1 MDATSMMTFRAIG
14 EINKAIS
21 QAESLDDALKGCLR
35 VIQESLGAEHV
46 VIWYYDEK
54 GDKRLHPE
62 FWVGPNDLTSVSHAV
77 GEGAVGRSF
86 QGQRAVRSLWFETS
100 PDPCTQADFAGVD
113 VRSSVCAPFSSR
125 FDNYGVIQVV
135 NKAGGNRLTEE
146 DADVIEIMSM
156 LVAQA
161 VADNESRFE
170 AWQHGPTIMELRDI
184 TREFQNGDTISKVL
198 RGINLDVYEGEF
210 LVLLGESGCGK
221 STLLNI
227 IGGMDKATS
236 GTFRYLHQ
244 DLSDADPTTLT
255 EYRRRNIGFIFQSYN
270 LMPNLT
276 AYQNLALIADLV
288 DDPMPVDEA
297 LKSVGLESR
306 AKSYP
311 SRLSGGQQQRISI
324 ARALVKR
331 PKVILADEPTAAL
344 DYTTSI
350 EVLTT
355 LEEVLSQGTTLI
367 MVTHNEEIA
376 RMANRVVRLRSGQLH
391 EVTVNRH
398 PVHAAELVW

>member
-1 MDATSMMTFRAIG
+1 MDSTSLKTFRTLG
-14 EINKAIS
+14 DINRVVS
-21 QAESLDDALKGCLR
+21 QAASLDEALKGCLGI
-35 VIQESLGAEHV
+35 VQASLGAQNV
-46 VIWYYDEK
+46 VIWYYDAK

-62 FWVGPNDLTSVSHAV
+62 FWTGPNDLTSISHAV
-77 GEGAVGRSF
+77 GEGSVGRSY
-86 QGQRAVRSLWFETS
+86 QSQRAVRQLWFES
-100 PDPCTQADFAGVD
+100 NPDPITQSDFAGVPIT
-113 VRSSVCAPFSSR
+113 SAVCAPFSSVH
-125 FDNYGVIQVV
+125 DDYGVIQVI
-135 NKAGGNRLTEE
+135 NKADGSRISEE

-161 VADNESRFE
+161 VAENEGRFE
-170 AWQHGPTIMELRDI
+170 AWKHGPTIMELRGI
-184 TREFQNGDTISKVL
+184 TREFQNGDTITKVL
-198 RGINLDVYEGEF
+198 RGVNLDVYEGEF

-236 GTFRYLHQ
+236 GSFRYLHQ
-244 DLSDADPTTLT
+244 DLSDADPATLT
-255 EYRRRNIGFIFQSYN
+255 EYRRHNIGFIFQSYN

-288 DDPMPVDEA
+288 DDPMPIEEA
-297 LKSVGLESR
+297 LDSVGLASR

-311 SRLSGGQQQRISI
+311 SRLSGGQQQRVSI

-331 PKVILADEPTAAL
+331 PRVILADEPTAAL
-344 DYTTSI
+344 DYATSI

-355 LEEVLSQGTTLI
+355 LEEVISQGTTLI

-391 EVTVNRH
+391 EVTINRH
-398 PVHAAELVW
+398 PAHAADLVW

>member
-1 MDATSMMTFRAIG
+1 MDATSLATFRTLG
-14 EINKAIS
+14 DINKTVS
-21 QAESLDDALKGCLR
+21 QATSLDEALKGCLQI
-35 VIQESLGAEHV
+35 IQSNLHAEMA
-46 VIWYYDEK
+46 VIWYYDAE

-62 FWVGPNDLTSVSHAV
+62 FWVAPNDLTSVSHAV
-77 GEGAVGRSF
+77 GEGAVGRAY
-86 QGQRAVRSLWFETS
+86 QTQAAVRSLWFESS
-100 PDPCTQADFAGVD
+100 PDPVTQEDFVGVEI
-113 VRSSVCAPFSSR
+113 RSAICAPFSSYQV
-125 FDNYGVIQVV
+125 DYGVVQVI
-135 NKAGGNRLTEE
+135 NKEGGERFTDD

-161 VADNESRFE
+161 VTENEGRFE
-170 AWQHGPTIMELRDI
+170 TWKHGDTIMEIRGV
-184 TREFQNGDTISKVL
+184 TREFQNGDTVAKIL
-198 RGINLDVYEGEF
+198 RGVNMDVYEGEF

-227 IGGMDKATS
+227 IGGMDKASS
-236 GTFRYLHQ
+236 GTFSYMGR
-244 DLSDADPTTLT
+244 DLSHASQAELT
-255 EYRRRNIGFIFQSYN
+255 DYRRHNIGFIFQSYN

-288 DDPMPVDEA
+288 DDPMPIDEA
-297 LKSVGLESR
+297 LKSVGLEAR

-311 SRLSGGQQQRISI
+311 SRLSGGQQQRVSI

-350 EVLTT
+350 EVLET
-355 LEEVLSQGTTLI
+355 LAKVIEQGTTLV

-376 RMANRVVRLRSGQLH
+376 RMANRVIRLRNGQLH
-391 EVTVNRH
+391 EVTVNRY
-398 PVHAAELVW
+398 PVQPTDLVW